1 MLGSILFSIYI
12 QSAHAEVP
20 TETEVWNLA
29 VTALNDGKYQECL
42 DILSGPGRSYVEQP
56 KFLDLGY
63 SCAVSASNLRAS
75 DFLREQLSPF
85 YQPRNALD
93 IHHAWMLEKE
103 GRKGEA
109 LDALIPEGWNSQEE
123 KQVGTT
129 MFAVLLVN
137 KERWTEAAY
146 VAASPHVE
154 PRAKLYIAQQLREN
168 GYPLAAR
175 ELYDRVCPK
184 LENPEEWGCAS
195 VMRIPTKL
203 K

>member
-1 MLGSILFSIYI
+1 MLGLLFSLIGFK
-12 QSAHAEVP
+12 SAIAEAP
-20 TETEVWNLA
+20 SESEIWNLA
-29 VTALNDGKYQECL
+29 VNALNEGKYQECL
-42 DILSGPGRSYVEQP
+42 DVLAGPGRAHVEKP

-63 SCAVSASNLRAS
+63 SCAVSASNLKAS
-75 DFLREQLSPF
+75 DFLREQLSPY

-103 GRKGEA
+103 GRKGAA
-109 LDALIPEGWNSQEE
+109 LEALIPEGWSSQEE

-195 VMRIPTKL
+195 VMRIPTKI